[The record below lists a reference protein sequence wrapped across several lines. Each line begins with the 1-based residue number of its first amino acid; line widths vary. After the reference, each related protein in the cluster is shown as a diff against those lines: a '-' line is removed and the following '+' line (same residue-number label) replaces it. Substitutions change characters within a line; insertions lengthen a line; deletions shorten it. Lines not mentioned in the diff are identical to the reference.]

1 MRKFTII
8 RADMKY
14 QRKAGF
20 SEESIEAK
28 RHAASE
34 ASSEPEDL
42 RSLWKDLFV
51 DPAKDTAKGIGS
63 QMEILFGIQSAELK
77 EGQEV
82 DLKKSEKPQVAEAH
96 MEYFREVKNADVIS
110 ENREGHQINQ
120 QIEKLRIELKK
131 LTSASKLVERAVKD
145 AAAEQAPVKAG
156 KYHLRFFEFVIS
168 VVKDATRK
176 LEDAASFG
184 ALFTSK
190 KRQRQY
196 WNMYKKHGTTF
207 GLSGERTTATQTG

>member
-1 MRKFTII
+1 
-8 RADMKY
+8 MKT
-14 QRKAGF
+14 QRKTVI

-28 RHAASE
+28 RSI
-34 ASSEPEDL
+34 SGDL
-42 RSLWKDLFV
+42 KGLGTSTLDSFWKDFLG
-51 DPAKDTAKGIGS
+51 DTVKGVGNQLEGFIS
-63 QMEILFGIQSAELK
+63 KAENELK

-82 DLKKSEKPQVAEAH
+82 SLQKDKQEKKTQVAEAH

-110 ENREGHQINQ
+110 ENREDYQIKQ
-120 QIEKLRIELKK
+120 QIEELRIELKR

-145 AAAEQAPVKAG
+145 AATDKAPVRAG
-156 KYHLRFFEFVIS
+156 KYHLRFFDFVLS

-184 ALFTSK
+184 ALITN
-190 KRQRQY
+190 KRQQRSY

>member
-1 MRKFTII
+1 
-8 RADMKY
+8 MKY
-14 QRKAGF
+14 QRKIGF

-34 ASSEPEDL
+34 VSSAEPEDL

-63 QMEILFGIQSAELK
+63 QVEILFGIQSAELK
-77 EGQEV
+77 EGEEV
-82 DLKKSEKPQVAEAH
+82 DLKKTEKPQVSEAH

-110 ENREGHQINQ
+110 ENREGYQINQ
-120 QIEKLRIELKK
+120 QIEELRIELKK

-145 AAAEQAPVKAG
+145 AAAEQAPVRPG
-156 KYHLRFFEFVIS
+156 KYHIRFFEFVIS

-190 KRQRQY
+190 KKQRQY